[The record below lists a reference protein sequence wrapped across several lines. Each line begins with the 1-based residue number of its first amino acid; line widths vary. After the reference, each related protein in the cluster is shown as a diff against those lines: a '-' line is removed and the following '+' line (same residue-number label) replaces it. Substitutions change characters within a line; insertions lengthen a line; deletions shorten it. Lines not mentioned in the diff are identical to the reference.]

1 MIAVMGSL
9 MAATMPANARTWT
22 NSLGQTGRRRCSHGL
37 SELKR
42 TDSRVTYTPVYAI
55 YATQA
60 SSFQR
65 PLIEGLLLIYR
76 IIHYDLV
83 NQGNSLDLNVWFV
96 FQQKARLLVSRGMD
110 NTLHQ

>member
-1 MIAVMGSL
+1 MKAVAKAGGG
-9 MAATMPANARTWT
+9 R
-22 NSLGQTGRRRCSHGL
+22 TGRRRCSHGL

-42 TDSRVTYTPVYAI
+42 ADSQVTYTPVYAI
-55 YATQA
+55 YATLVK
-60 SSFQR
+60 SFQR